1 LAVSVRAT
9 CGAVAVTL
17 AGAAFVQPAAFA
29 AVSPAGSLLVQYDF
43 DSIDAGFVADK
54 SGNNRNGK
62 VINPATA
69 AIVPGAEP
77 GSGALALPGGS
88 AGSTGAYVE
97 LPRSILEGANDL
109 TVSTRVRWKESAS
122 AWQWLIGLGTDTT
135 NYLLTTPR
143 NGDGV
148 LRSAITSAG
157 AGAESKISASQPLP
171 GGVWKTITVTLDTA
185 QDRLTTYLDGAA
197 VGSASTTM
205 SAGQLLSAAS
215 TRAGYIGKSTY
226 PDPLFQGD
234 VDDFRV
240 YGTALTAEQVGDLA
254 PGDTPTST
262 ALKQSAFEVRTA
274 EGAAP
279 QLPPTVAATFTD
291 GFDRDV
297 SIQWDAVDPSLYAQR
312 GSFTVKGMAAGRAV
326 SASVNVVREG
336 ELSIDLATDT
346 GAFHGGASGTLYGLY
361 GEGLPSNN
369 LIDGIDLRTVS
380 TKAQDGPQHPGAD
393 ALEVV
398 KPLADSS
405 DGDVYIYMTDIH
417 RGFPYE
423 WPGSTPAEKM
433 ALFKQKIAVQVDQV
447 LSLEPEYRDNIV
459 FVPFNEPE
467 GNMFGT
473 GDWSYNRVSW
483 LNNPTDYFK
492 AWDEVYALIKGK
504 MPTARIAGPNTSLL
518 FAQVKGYLKHTVDAG
533 TVPDVMTWHELSD
546 PAKIRSSVK
555 TYRAWEDELFAGTAR
570 AGKHLPININEYAHN
585 YHTSVPG
592 QMIQWVSAIE
602 ESKVDADIAYWNI
615 DGNLSDSAVQTNRGN
630 GQWWLLN
637 SYAQMSGHT
646 VKVSP
651 PSPDQSYTMQGV
663 ATLDE
668 SKAQARAIFGG
679 SSGNAHVRFD
689 HVDGA
694 LFGGSVHASIREIQ
708 WTGQIGDS
716 PGPEVIKDI
725 ELPVVD
731 NSVSFDFG
739 TALPAVKESSAYEII
754 LTPGTGTSVAAQ
766 APKRWQAT
774 YEAEDAAHT
783 GTGWSRNGPEGSPAD
798 VGKFYTSGGYNV
810 GGLRAGSDVKLGF
823 NVTVPQDGKYDLS
836 VFANSLNTYNLVQ
849 EQGPTNV
856 FVTVDGKAEQE
867 IFLTLGYKWVVWDHA
882 DAAVDLTA
890 GNHVI
895 SLSARSLDG
904 TKATKGDAIV
914 DKIDLSLANPDAGQR
929 IYEAEYATLDGATL
943 DYSAS
948 NTSASGVAALATGTS
963 ATFWVYS
970 KKDGESTLGIDTL
983 GGGTGALSVNGQPVG
998 EVAGSMSL
1006 PVFLAG
1012 GINKVTVTGTS
1023 GSLKLDRIRAEDTAG
1038 ALASSVYQ
1046 AEQAT
1051 ANGTAVVSD
1060 LSLANGGKAVTGIGG
1075 EPGNSNSLTFENVTV
1090 DKPGTYALTVRYSNE
1105 EQSPASHYNPDPLAR
1120 PADIS
1125 VNGGTSRRVLFPH
1138 TFHKNNFWEMS
1149 IPVQLQAGKNSIAF
1163 SSEELPNFDGVTYIS
1178 GTLPGILLRSS
1189 YAPNIDQIAVTPLRD
1204 TAPNVTPGPLAK
1216 NQLPDGSER
1225 SFGLSEQK
1233 TPLGTSDVVLKNLPS
1248 NQWVHVY
1255 YNASS
1260 LGWHRTDSAGTVTVK
1275 VSVPTKTGD
1284 NRIIIFDSAGALI
1297 GWDGLKVTLEGSVP
1311 VRGNGKDAV

>member
-1 LAVSVRAT
+1 MAVSVKAT

-29 AVSPAGSLLVQYDF
+29 AISPAESLLVQYDF
-43 DSIDAGFVADK
+43 DAVDAGFVADK
-54 SGNNRNGK
+54 SGNNRDGK

-69 AIVPGAEP
+69 SIVPGADA
-77 GSGALALPGGS
+77 GSGALSLPGGS
-88 AGSTGAYVE
+88 AGSTAAYVE

-135 NYLLTTPR
+135 KYLLTTPR

-157 AGAESKISASQPLP
+157 AGAESKVSAAQPLP

-197 VGSASTTM
+197 VGSAATTM
-205 SAGQLLSAAS
+205 SAGELLSATS
-215 TRAGYIGKSTY
+215 TRSGYIGKSTY

-234 VDDFRV
+234 IDDFRV

-254 PGDTPTST
+254 AGDTPTST
-262 ALKQSAFEVRTA
+262 GLKQTAFEVRTA
-274 EGAAP
+274 EGVAP
-279 QLPPTVAATFTD
+279 QLPAAVGSSFSD
-291 GFDRDV
+291 GFDRQV
-297 SIQWDAVDPSLYAQR
+297 SIHWDPVDPSLYAQR
-312 GSFTVKGMAAGRAV
+312 GSFTVNGSAAGGPV
-326 SASVNVVREG
+326 SAAVTVVREG
-336 ELSIDLATDT
+336 ELSIDLGTST

-369 LIDGIDLRTVS
+369 LIDGINLRTVS

-393 ALEVV
+393 ALEIV
-398 KPLADSS
+398 KPLANSS

-433 ALFKQKIAVQVDQV
+433 ALFKEKITVQVDQV
-447 LSLEPEYRDNIV
+447 LSLESEYQDNIV

-483 LNNPTDYFK
+483 LSNPTEYFK
-492 AWDEVYALIKGK
+492 AWDELYTLIKGK
-504 MPTARIAGPNTSLL
+504 MPQARIAGPNTSLL
-518 FAQVKGYLKHTVDAG
+518 FGQVKGFLQHTVEAG

-555 TYRAWEDELFAGTAR
+555 TYRAWEDELFAGTPHE
-570 AGKHLPININEYAHN
+570 GKDLPININEYAHN

-615 DGNLSDSAVQTNRGN
+615 DGNLSDSAVQANRGN

-651 PSPDQSYTMQGV
+651 PSPDKSYTLQGV
-663 ATLDE
+663 ATLDA

-679 SSGNAHVRFD
+679 ASGAAHVSFD
-689 HVDGA
+689 HVDSA

-716 PGPEVIKDI
+716 QGPEVIKDV

-731 NSVSFDFG
+731 GSVFFDFG
-739 TALPAVKESSAYEII
+739 TGLAAIKESSAYEII
-754 LTPGTGTSVAAQ
+754 LTPGTGTPVSAQ
-766 APKRWQAT
+766 APKLWQAT

-798 VGKFYTSGGYNV
+798 VGKFYTSGGFNV
-810 GGLRAGSDVKLGF
+810 GGLRSGSDVKLDF
-823 NVTVPQDGKYDLS
+823 SVSVPQDGRYDLS
-836 VFANSLNTYNLVQ
+836 VFANSMNTFNLIQ

-867 IFLTLGYKWVVWDHA
+867 IFLTLGYKWVVWDHT
-882 DAAVDLTA
+882 DTAVDLTA
-890 GNHVI
+890 GTHVI

-904 TKATKGDAIV
+904 TKGTKGDAIV
-914 DKIDLSLANPDAGQR
+914 DRIDLSLANPDARQR
-929 IYEAEYATLDGATL
+929 LYEAEYATLHGATL
-943 DYSAS
+943 GYSAG
-948 NTSASGVAALATGTS
+948 NTPASGVASLAPGQS

-970 KKDGESTLGIDTL
+970 KNDGESTLGIDTL
-983 GGGTGALSVNGQPVG
+983 GGGTATLSINGQVIG
-998 EVAGSMSL
+998 EVGVSRSL
-1006 PVFLAG
+1006 PVFLTG
-1012 GINKVTVTGTS
+1012 GINKVTLTGTS
-1023 GSLKLDRIRAEDTAG
+1023 GTLRLDRVRSEDTDG
-1038 ALASSVYQ
+1038 TLTSTVYE

-1051 ANGTAVVSD
+1051 VNGSAAITD
-1060 LSLANGGKAVTGIGG
+1060 LSLADGGKAVTGVGG
-1075 EPGNSNSLTFENVTV
+1075 EPGNANSLTFNNITV
-1090 DKPGTYALTVRYSNE
+1090 EKAGTYALTVRYSNE

-1125 VNGGTSRRVLFPH
+1125 VNGAESRRVLFPH
-1138 TFHKNNFWEMS
+1138 TFHKNNFWEMT
-1149 IPVQLQAGKNSIAF
+1149 IPVELEAGTNSIAF
-1163 SSEELPNFDGVTYIS
+1163 SSEELPNFDGETYIS
-1178 GTLPGILLRSS
+1178 QTWPGVLLRSS
-1189 YAPNIDQIAVTPLRD
+1189 YAPNIDRISVTPYKVS
-1204 TAPNVTPGPLAK
+1204 APVEDHEPAFTPAYPAK
-1216 NQLPDGSER
+1216 KLNRNTEQN
-1225 SFGLSEQK
+1225 FGLEGQIVSA
-1233 TPLGTSDVVLKNLPS
+1233 GGSDISLKNLPA
-1248 NQWVHVY
+1248 NKWVYVY
-1255 YNASS
+1255 LDSS
-1260 LGWHRTDSAGTVTVK
+1260 GLGWHKADAAGTVTA
-1275 VSVPTKTGD
+1275 KTPETTTAG
-1284 NRIIIFDSAGALI
+1284 NYRIAVFNSEGNLI
-1297 GWDGLKVTLEGSVP
+1297 GWDSLKVKKTT
-1311 VRGNGKDAV
+1311 

>member
-1 LAVSVRAT
+1 VI
-9 CGAVAVTL
+9 CGAVAATL
-17 AGAAFVQPAAFA
+17 AGAALVQPAAVA
-29 AVSPAGSLLVQYDF
+29 APSPGESLLAQYDF
-43 DSIDAGFVADK
+43 DAIDAGMVADT
-54 SGNNRNGK
+54 SGHNRNAK
-62 VINPATA
+62 VINPSSA
-69 AIVPGAEP
+69 AIVPGADA

-88 AGSTGAYVE
+88 AASSGAYVE
-97 LPRSILEGANDL
+97 LPKSILEGANDL
-109 TVSTRVRWKESAS
+109 TVSTRVRWSAS
-122 AWQWLIGLGTDTT
+122 STAWQWLIGLGTDTT
-135 NYLLTTPR
+135 KYLLTTPY

-157 AGAESKISASQPLP
+157 AGAESKVSASQPLP
-171 GGVWKTITVTLDTA
+171 GGSWKTLTVTLDTA

-197 VGSASTTM
+197 VGSAPTTM
-205 SAGQLLSAAS
+205 SAGQLLSATS

-234 VDDFRV
+234 IDDFRV

-262 ALKQSAFEVRTA
+262 ALKQTAFEVRTA
-274 EGAAP
+274 EGVAP
-279 QLPPTVAATFTD
+279 QLPAAVGSSFSD
-291 GFDRDV
+291 GFDRQV
-297 SIQWDAVDPSLYAQR
+297 SIQWDPVDPSLFAQR

-326 SASVNVVREG
+326 SAVVTVVREG
-336 ELSIDLATDT
+336 ELAIDLATDT

-369 LIDGIDLRTVS
+369 LIDGINLRTVS

-433 ALFKQKIAVQVDQV
+433 ALFKEKIAVQVDQV
-447 LSLEPEYRDNIV
+447 LTLEPKYQDNIV

-483 LNNPTDYFK
+483 LNNPADYFK

-504 MPTARIAGPNTSLL
+504 MPAARIAGPNTSLL

-615 DGNLSDSAVQTNRGN
+615 DGNLSDSAVQANRGN

-651 PSPDQSYTMQGV
+651 PSPDRSYTMQGV

-679 SSGNAHVRFD
+679 STGAAHVRFD

-694 LFGGSVHASIREIQ
+694 LFGATVHASVREIQ

-716 PGPEVIKDI
+716 QGPEVIKDV
-725 ELPVVD
+725 ELPVV
-731 NSVSFDFG
+731 NGSVFFDFG
-739 TALPAVKESSAYEII
+739 TELPAVKESSAYEII
-754 LTPGTGTSVAAQ
+754 LTPGTHTSVAAE
-766 APKRWQAT
+766 APKLWQAT

-798 VGKFYTSGGYNV
+798 VGKFYTSAGYNV
-810 GGLRAGSDVKLGF
+810 GGLRSGSDVKLDF
-823 NVTVPQDGKYDLS
+823 NVSVPRDGNYDLS
-836 VFANSLNTYNLVQ
+836 VFANSLNTFNLIQ

-867 IFLTLGYKWVVWDHA
+867 IFLTLGYKWVVWDHT
-882 DAAVDLTA
+882 DTAVDLTA

-929 IYEAEYATLDGATL
+929 LYEAEYATRPGATL

-948 NTSASGVAALATGTS
+948 NSSASGVAALAPGQS

-970 KKDGESTLGIDTL
+970 QKDGESTLGIDTL
-983 GGGTGALSVNGQPVG
+983 GGGTGALSVNGQAITEVG
-998 EVAGSMSL
+998 ESTSL
-1006 PVFLAG
+1006 PVFLTG

-1023 GSLKLDRIRAEDTAG
+1023 GSLKVDRIRSQETHG
-1038 ALASSVYQ
+1038 ALASTVYQ

-1051 ANGTAVVSD
+1051 VSGSAAVSD
-1060 LSLANGGKAVTGIGG
+1060 LSLADGGKAVTGIGG
-1075 EPGNSNSLTFENVTV
+1075 APGNANSLTFNNVTV
-1090 DKPGTYALTVRYSNE
+1090 DKAGTYALTVRYSNE

-1125 VNGGTSRRVLFPH
+1125 VNGAESRRVLFPH
-1138 TFHKNNFWEMS
+1138 TFHKNNFWEMT
-1149 IPVQLQAGKNSIAF
+1149 IPVELQAGMNSIAF
-1163 SSEELPNFDGVTYIS
+1163 SSEEQPNFDGKTYIS
-1178 GTLPGILLRSS
+1178 STWPGILLRSS
-1189 YAPNIDQIAVTPLRD
+1189 YAPNIDQI
-1204 TAPNVTPGPLAK
+1204 NVTPYKVAPVDHEPTLTPAYPGKKLK
-1216 NQLPDGSER
+1216 GDTEQN
-1225 SFGLSEQK
+1225 FGLDGLTAPEGATDIS
-1233 TPLGTSDVVLKNLPS
+1233 LSNLPAS
-1248 NQWVHVY
+1248 EWVY
-1255 YNASS
+1255 IYFDSTG
-1260 LGWHRTDSAGTVTVK
+1260 LGWHKTDAAGTTTAK
-1275 VSVPTKTGD
+1275 TPESTKSG
-1284 NRIIIFDSAGALI
+1284 NRQMVAFNSEGNLI
-1297 GWDGLKVTLEGSVP
+1297 GWDGLKVKKT
-1311 VRGNGKDAV
+1311 K

>member
-1 LAVSVRAT
+1 LAVTVKAT

-29 AVSPAGSLLVQYDF
+29 AVIPAESLLVQYDF
-43 DSIDAGFVADK
+43 DAIDAGFVADK

-69 AIVPGAEP
+69 AIVPGADA

-88 AGSTGAYVE
+88 AASSGAYVE
-97 LPRSILEGANDL
+97 LPRSILEGASDL

-122 AWQWLIGLGTDTT
+122 AWQWLIGLGTDT
-135 NYLLTTPR
+135 NKYLLTTPR

-157 AGAESKISASQPLP
+157 AGAESKVSASQPLP

-185 QDRLTTYLDGAA
+185 QDRLTTYLDGAV
-197 VGSASTTM
+197 VGSAPTTI
-205 SAGQLLSAAS
+205 SAGELLSATS
-215 TRAGYIGKSTY
+215 TRSGYIGKSTY

-234 VDDFRV
+234 IDDFRV
-240 YGTALTAEQVGDLA
+240 YGTALTAEQVGELA

-262 ALKQSAFEVRTA
+262 ALKQATFDVRTA
-274 EGAAP
+274 EGVAP
-279 QLPPTVAATFTD
+279 QLPAAVASSFSD
-291 GFDRDV
+291 GFDREV
-297 SIQWDAVDPSLYAQR
+297 SIAWDPVDPALYAQR

-326 SASVNVVREG
+326 SAAVNVVRDG

-369 LIDGIDLRTVS
+369 LIDGINLRTVS

-433 ALFKQKIAVQVDQV
+433 ALFKEKIAAQVDQV
-447 LSLEPEYRDNIV
+447 LTLEPEYQDNIV

-473 GDWSYNRVSW
+473 GDWSYNRISW
-483 LNNPTDYFK
+483 LNNPADYFK

-504 MPTARIAGPNTSLL
+504 MPQARIAGPNTSVLYS
-518 FAQVKGYLKHTVDAG
+518 QVKGYLKHTVEAG

-555 TYRAWEDELFAGTAR
+555 TYRAWEDELFAGTAH
-570 AGKHLPININEYAHN
+570 AGKDLPININEYAHN

-615 DGNLSDSAVQTNRGN
+615 DGNLSDSAVQANRGN

-651 PSPDQSYTMQGV
+651 PSPDTSYTLQGV
-663 ATLDE
+663 ATLDAA
-668 SKAQARAIFGG
+668 KAQARTIFGG
-679 SSGNAHVRFD
+679 STGAAHVRFD
-689 HVDGA
+689 HIDAG
-694 LFGGSVHASIREIQ
+694 LFGGSVHASIREIK

-716 PGPEVIKDI
+716 QGPEVIKDF

-731 NSVSFDFG
+731 GSVFFDFG
-739 TALPAVKESSAYEII
+739 TGLPAIKESSAYEII
-754 LTPGTGTSVAAQ
+754 LTPGTGTSVSAQ
-766 APKRWQAT
+766 APKLWQAT
-774 YEAEDAAHT
+774 YEAEDAGHT
-783 GTGWSRNGPEGSPAD
+783 GTGWSRNGPEGRPAD

-810 GGLRAGSDVKLGF
+810 GGLRAGSDVKLDF
-823 NVTVPQDGKYDLS
+823 NVAAPQDGKYDLS
-836 VFANSLNTYNLVQ
+836 VFANSLNTFNLIQ
-849 EQGPTNV
+849 EQGSTNV
-856 FVTVDGKAEQE
+856 FLSVDGKAEQE
-867 IFLTLGYKWVVWDHA
+867 LFLTLGYKWVVWDHT
-882 DAAVDLTA
+882 DTTVDLTA

-895 SLSARSLDG
+895 SLSAKNLDG

-914 DKIDLSLANPDAGQR
+914 DKIDLSLANPEAGQR
-929 IYEAEYATLDGATL
+929 LYEAEYATLHGAAL

-948 NTSASGVAALATGTS
+948 NTSASGVAALAPDQS

-970 KKDGESTLGIDTL
+970 HKDGESTLGIDTL
-983 GGGTGALSVNGQPVG
+983 GGGTGTLSVNGQAIG
-998 EVAGSMSL
+998 KVAESKSL
-1006 PVFLAG
+1006 PVFLNG
-1012 GINKVTVTGTS
+1012 GINKVTVTGVS
-1023 GSLKLDRIRAEDTAG
+1023 GTLKLDRVRVEDTAG
-1038 ALASSVYQ
+1038 TLASTVYQ
-1046 AEQAT
+1046 AEEAT
-1051 ANGTAVVSD
+1051 AKGTALASD

-1075 EPGNSNSLTFENVTV
+1075 EPGNSNTLTFEDITV
-1090 DKPGTYALTVRYSNE
+1090 EKTGTYALTVRYSNE

-1125 VNGGTSRRVLFPH
+1125 VNGGKSNRVLFPH
-1138 TFHKNNFWEMS
+1138 TFHKNNFWEMT
-1149 IPVQLQAGKNSIAF
+1149 IPVELQAGRNSIAF
-1163 SSEELPNFDGVTYIS
+1163 SSQELPNFDGATYIS
-1178 GTLPGILLRSS
+1178 QTFPGILLRSS
-1189 YAPNIDQIAVTPLRD
+1189 YAPNIDQIAITPLGVVAPVVD
-1204 TAPNVTPGPLAK
+1204 TEPDFTPGPLTK
-1216 NQLPDGSER
+1216 SQLPETSER
-1225 SFGLSEQK
+1225 SFGLSGRK
-1233 TPLGTSDVVLKNLPS
+1233 LPLGTSEVALKNLPAS
-1248 NQWVHVY
+1248 QWVHVY
-1255 YNASS
+1255 YNSTS
-1260 LGWHRTDSAGTVTVK
+1260 LGWHKTDAAGTVTVK
-1275 VSVPTKTGD
+1275 VTVPTKNGD
-1284 NRIIIFDSAGALI
+1284 NRIIVLDSQGNLF
-1297 GWDGLKVTLEGSVP
+1297 GWEKVKVSS
-1311 VRGNGKDAV
+1311 K

>member
-1 LAVSVRAT
+1 LAVSAKVT
-9 CGAVAVTL
+9 CGAVAATL
-17 AGAAFVQPAAFA
+17 AGAAIAQPAAFA
-29 AVSPAGSLLVQYDF
+29 APSPAESLLAQYDF
-43 DSIDAGFVADK
+43 DAIDAGTIADT
-54 SGNNRNGK
+54 SGNNRNAR
-62 VINPATA
+62 VINPASA
-69 AIVPGAEP
+69 AIVPGADA

-88 AGSTGAYVE
+88 PASSGAYVE
-97 LPRSILEGANDL
+97 LPKSILEGATDL
-109 TVSTRVRWKESAS
+109 TVSTRVRWSAS
-122 AWQWLIGLGTDTT
+122 TTAWQWLFGLGTDTT
-135 NYLLTTPR
+135 KYLLTTPY

-157 AGAESKISASQPLP
+157 AGAESKVSASQALP
-171 GGVWKTITVTLDTA
+171 GGAWKTITVTLDTA
-185 QDRLTTYLDGAA
+185 QDKLTTYLDGAA
-197 VGSASTTM
+197 VGSAPTTM
-205 SAGQLLSAAS
+205 SAGELLSATS

-234 VDDFRV
+234 IDDFRV
-240 YGTALTAEQVGDLA
+240 YGAALTAEQVGDLA
-254 PGDTPTST
+254 AGDTPTST
-262 ALKQSAFEVRTA
+262 ALKQTAFEVRTA
-274 EGAAP
+274 EGVAP
-279 QLPPTVAATFTD
+279 QLPAAVGSSFSD
-291 GFDRDV
+291 GFDRQV
-297 SIQWDAVDPSLYAQR
+297 SIQWDPVDPSLYAQR
-312 GSFTVKGMAAGRAV
+312 GSFTVNGSASGRPV
-326 SASVNVVREG
+326 SAAVTVVREG
-336 ELSIDLATDT
+336 ELSIDLGTDT

-369 LIDGIDLRTVS
+369 LIDGINLRTVS

-433 ALFKQKIAVQVDQV
+433 ALFKEKIALQVDQV
-447 LSLEPEYRDNIV
+447 LTLEPKYQDNIV

-483 LNNPTDYFK
+483 LDNPSDYFK

-504 MPTARIAGPNTSLL
+504 MPQARIAGPNTSLL
-518 FAQVKGYLKHTVDAG
+518 FGQVKGFLRHTVDAG

-546 PAKIRSSVK
+546 PAKIRSSVR
-555 TYRAWEDELFAGTAR
+555 TYRAWEDELFAGTAH

-615 DGNLSDSAVQTNRGN
+615 DGNLSDSAVQANRGN

-651 PSPDQSYTMQGV
+651 PSPDRSYTMQGV

-679 SSGNAHVRFD
+679 SSGAAHVRFD
-689 HVDGA
+689 RVDGA
-694 LFGGSVHASIREIQ
+694 LFGATVHASVREIQ
-708 WTGQIGDS
+708 WTGQLGDS
-716 PGPEVIKDI
+716 QGPEVIKDV

-731 NSVSFDFG
+731 GSVFFDFG
-739 TALPAVKESSAYEII
+739 TELPAVKESSAYEII
-754 LTPGTGTSVAAQ
+754 LTPGTHTSVTAQ
-766 APKRWQAT
+766 APKLWQAT

-798 VGKFYTSGGYNV
+798 VGKFYTSGGYDV
-810 GGLRAGSDVKLGF
+810 GGLRSGSDVKLDF
-823 NVTVPQDGKYDLS
+823 NVSAPQDGKYDLS
-836 VFANSLNTYNLVQ
+836 VFANSLNSFNLIQ

-867 IFLTLGYKWVVWDHA
+867 IFLTLGYKWVVWDHT
-882 DAAVDLTA
+882 DTAVDLTA

-904 TKATKGDAIV
+904 TRVTKGDAIV
-914 DKIDLSLANPDAGQR
+914 DKVDLSLANSDARQR
-929 IYEAEYATLDGATL
+929 LYEAEYATLHGATL

-948 NTSASGVAALATGTS
+948 NTSASGVAVLAPGQS

-970 KKDGESTLGIDTL
+970 PKDGESTLGIDTL
-983 GGGTGALSVNGQPVG
+983 GGGTGALSVNGQAVTDVG
-998 EVAGSMSL
+998 ESTSL
-1006 PVFLAG
+1006 PVFLSG

-1023 GSLKLDRIRAEDTAG
+1023 GTLKVDRIRTEDTDG
-1038 ALASSVYQ
+1038 TLASTDYQ

-1051 ANGTAVVSD
+1051 ISGSAAVSD
-1060 LSLANGGKAVTGIGG
+1060 LSLADGGKAVTGIGG
-1075 EPGNSNSLTFENVTV
+1075 APGNANSLTFNNVTV
-1090 DKPGTYALTVRYSNE
+1090 DMAGTYALTVRYSNE

-1125 VNGGTSRRVLFPH
+1125 VNGAASRRVLFPH
-1138 TFHKNNFWEMS
+1138 TFHKNNFWEMT
-1149 IPVQLQAGKNSIAF
+1149 IPVELKAGTNSIAF
-1163 SSEELPNFDGVTYIS
+1163 SSQELPNFDGKTFIS
-1178 GTLPGILLRSS
+1178 DTWPGILLRSS
-1189 YAPNIDQIAVTPLRD
+1189 YSPNIDRISVTAYNVDAPADHEPSLTPAYPAKKLKGDTEQDFGLDGQAV
-1204 TAPNVTPGPLAK
+1204 
-1216 NQLPDGSER
+1216 PDGASEVSLR
-1225 SFGLSEQK
+1225 
-1233 TPLGTSDVVLKNLPS
+1233 NLPAS
-1248 NQWVHVY
+1248 EWVYVY
-1255 YNASS
+1255 LGPAG
-1260 LGWHRTDSAGTVTVK
+1260 LGWHKTDAAGTTTVK
-1275 VSVPTKTGD
+1275 TPEATKSGKSQVLAFNSD
-1284 NRIIIFDSAGALI
+1284 GNLI
-1297 GWDGLKVTLEGSVP
+1297 GWDGLD
-1311 VRGNGKDAV
+1311 VRKIK